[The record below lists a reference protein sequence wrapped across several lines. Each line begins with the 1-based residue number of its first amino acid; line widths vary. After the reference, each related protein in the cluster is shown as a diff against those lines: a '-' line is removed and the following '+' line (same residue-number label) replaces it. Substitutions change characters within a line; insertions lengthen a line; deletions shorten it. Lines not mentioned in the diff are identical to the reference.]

1 MNTNILGC
9 AGCGAA
15 VAGPGT
21 PLRAHQDQLGLTI
34 RSREG
39 MLAVAAGQKTTDPF
53 NGLTLA

>member
-9 AGCGAA
+9 VLWCG
-15 VAGPGT
+15 GGWPGT
-21 PLRAHQDQLGLTI
+21 PLKAHQDQLGLTI

-39 MLAVAAGQKTTDPF
+39 MLAAAAGQKTTDPF